1 VLALDGVNGTRVT
14 GAVPDVRPWLAGA
27 DLVVVPLTLAR
38 GVQNKVLEAMAM
50 ARPVLLTAE
59 AATGIDAVDGRDF
72 AVSPAAPEE
81 FAARAVGLLSDP
93 IRADGLG
100 AGRAAFVIALVG
112 IGFWRRCRPWL
123 VSIVGLAAVRRD
135 GFRSCSCRGSAFVP
149 SFGAARWGG
158 FDALG
163 VAWLVLAGPDCAV
176 SW

>member
-72 AVSPAAPEE
+72 AVSPAARKNWP
-81 FAARAVGLLSDP
+81 P
-93 IRADGLG
+93 
-100 AGRAAFVIALVG
+100 
-112 IGFWRRCRPWL
+112 
-123 VSIVGLAAVRRD
+123 
-135 GFRSCSCRGSAFVP
+135 
-149 SFGAARWGG
+149 ARWGCSPIRSAPMG
-158 FDALG
+158 WAARRGL
-163 VAWLVLAGPDCAV
+163 
-176 SW
+176 S